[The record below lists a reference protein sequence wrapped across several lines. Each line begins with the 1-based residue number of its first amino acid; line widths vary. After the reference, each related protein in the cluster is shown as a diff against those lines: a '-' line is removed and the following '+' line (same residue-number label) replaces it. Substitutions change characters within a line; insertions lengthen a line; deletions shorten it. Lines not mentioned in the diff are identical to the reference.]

1 MEAVKRRLGGCSG
14 MKNFKWNKKYLYW
27 GVTAFLVII
36 ACIAFFWIIQRWSGL
51 RESFSVLLSILSP
64 IIGGFVLAYILTPF
78 VKFFERKMFV
88 PLGAKIFRE
97 NEKKAHSFSRG
108 MAIFVATILLIA
120 LVTALFSL
128 VIPQVYQSVQ
138 SIVTNLSSSID
149 KTVKWA
155 EKWFQDYPGLEATFT
170 DIVGDAGTKL
180 TQWAKDSL
188 LPQMNDVVTIVSAGV
203 INILKALTNLFI
215 AAVVSVYVMFSREK
229 FAAHSKKVLY
239 SIFSVEHVKG
249 ILSALKF
256 TDKSFMGFFIGKL
269 VDSLIVGILCYF
281 GCLAIG
287 IKDAV
292 LISVIIAIT
301 DLIPFFGPFIGAI
314 PSALI
319 VLMYSPL
326 QCIIFLVFIIVLQ
339 QFDGNIL
346 APKILGS
353 TTGLSGFWVL
363 FAIILGGGLFGFVGM
378 LIGVPAFA
386 VIYAGIKTLVNRKL
400 EKNGLPSKTA
410 DYENMSYFDP
420 ESLAPVLPESK
431 HSSKKTAMTKDHGD
445 SAAAEE

>member
-1 MEAVKRRLGGCSG
+1 

-78 VKFFERKMFV
+78 VKFFERKMFI
-88 PLGAKIFRE
+88 PLGAKMFPV
-97 NEKKAHSFSRG
+97 NVKKARSFSRG
-108 MAIFVATILLIA
+108 MAIFLATILLIA

-128 VIPQVYQSVQ
+128 VVPQVYQSVQ
-138 SIVTNLSSSID
+138 SIVTNLLSSIS
-149 KTVKWA
+149 KA
-155 EKWFQDYPGLEATFT
+155 EKWAGKWFQNYPELEATFT
-170 DIVGDAGTKL
+170 YIVGDAGTKL
-180 TQWAKDSL
+180 TQWAKDIH
-188 LPQMNDVVTIVSAGV
+188 LPQMNDVVSFVSTGV
-203 INILKALTNLFI
+203 INLLKALANLFI

-229 FAAHSKKVLY
+229 FAAHSKKILY

-249 ILSALKF
+249 ILSALNF
-256 TDKSFMGFFIGKL
+256 TDKSFMGFFVGKL
-269 VDSLIVGILCYF
+269 VDSLIVGILCYV
-281 GCLAIG
+281 GCLLIG
-287 IKDAV
+287 IRDAV
-292 LISVIIAIT
+292 LISVIIGIT

-319 VLMYSPL
+319 VLMYSPI
-326 QCIIFLVFIIVLQ
+326 QCLIFVIFIIVLQ

-386 VIYAGIKTLVNRKL
+386 VIYAGIKTLINRKL
-400 EKNGLPSKTA
+400 EKSGLPSKTA
-410 DYENMSYFDP
+410 AYENMSYFDP
-420 ESLAPVLPESK
+420 ESLAPIPQEPK
-431 HSSKKTAMTKDHGD
+431 HPSKKTAKTKDNED
-445 SAAAEE
+445 SEDAAEN